1 MASRALRPCR
11 KTGCGNVTRDPSGYC
26 DAHRALAVQ
35 AKQRKGSESW
45 HWMYRTRQWREVLR
59 PGQLLREPFCRECA
73 ARGLRVRATV
83 VDHVTPHRGRWE
95 LFADPGNLQSL
106 CKSCHDAKT
115 MRELNEQMRRG

>member
-11 KTGCGNVTRDPSGYC
+11 KTGCGAVTRDPSGYC
-26 DAHRALAVQ
+26 EAHRGLASQ
-35 AKQRKGSESW
+35 AKERKASEAW
-45 HWMYRTRQWREVLR
+45 HWMYRTRLWRQELR

-73 ARGLRVRATV
+73 AQGRRVRATV

-95 LFADPGNLQSL
+95 LFSDPGNLQSL

-115 MRELNEQMRRG
+115 MRELNEAMGRS

>member
-26 DAHRALAVQ
+26 EAHRGLAVQ
-35 AKQRKGSESW
+35 AKQRKGSEAW
-45 HWMYRTRQWREVLR
+45 HWMYRTRLWRDVLR

-73 ARGLRVRATV
+73 ARGLRVRAEV

-106 CKSCHDAKT
+106 CKICHDAKT
-115 MRELNEQMRRG
+115 MRELNEQIRRG